1 MDPDAFTF
9 YRHALQTLLDTGV
22 PFMVGGAF
30 AFAQATGI
38 QRDTKD
44 FDVFIHRRDREPI
57 LAALEAAG
65 YTTET
70 PFPHWLAKAHCGDRY
85 IDVIYGSGNGVAEV
99 DDEWFAHATEGDV
112 LGLRVKL
119 CPVEEMIWS
128 KGFIMERERFDGAD
142 VAHLLHAYAEQLDWE
157 RLLRRYG
164 PYWRVLLAH
173 LVLFGLIY
181 PSERNKIP
189 LQVMAELTNRL
200 LAEQQASPP
209 RERIC
214 QGTLLS
220 RAQYLID
227 VEQWGYQDA
236 RVEQGH
242 ICPQDLEIWTAAIKP
257 GT

>member
-1 MDPDAFTF
+1 MLSTAAVSGQDSLDPDAFTF

-142 VAHLLHAYAEQLDWE
+142 
-157 RLLRRYG
+157 
-164 PYWRVLLAH
+164 

-200 LAEQQASPP
+200 LAEQQTSPP